1 MYVCMYVATSLDGLK
16 KSDRYPGSLRAYF
29 EQAYGFTDGVESASF
44 KAAMEN
50 YISSMAAYA
59 VVTYLLGI
67 KDRCGRV
74 NVWHC

>member
-1 MYVCMYVATSLDGLK
+1 MYLCMYAATSLDGLK

-29 EQAYGFTDGVESASF
+29 EQAFGGAESAAF

-67 KDRCGRV
+67 KDRCG
-74 NVWHC
+74 